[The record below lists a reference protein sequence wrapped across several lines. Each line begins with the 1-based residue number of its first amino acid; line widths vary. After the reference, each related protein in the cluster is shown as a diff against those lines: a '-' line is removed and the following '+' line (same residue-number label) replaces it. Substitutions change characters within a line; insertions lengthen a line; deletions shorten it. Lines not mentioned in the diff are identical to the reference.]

1 MGQNLQYA
9 NQNPWQENRDR
20 EQSSHEM
27 DFIPQT
33 RFVWPAQ
40 FFFMRL
46 FFFLTLLNF
55 LSKQLH
61 LQPILLKIQSSG
73 TGF

>member
-1 MGQNLQYA
+1 MCSFFINEVRRFMGQNLQYA

-46 FFFLTLLNF
+46 FFLNTF
-55 LSKQLH
+55 KF
-61 LQPILLKIQSSG
+61 P
-73 TGF
+73 F